1 MPVHENLSAAIPA
14 CHAERSEASK
24 LPPDQNTAKPPNTP
38 SNSYAREGKPP
49 SHSPATPHDSGAI
62 IWPGGN
68 SGSQEAG
75 GHSLSVYGEG
85 WGGAGRGAAQL
96 THTSTVAV
104 SQEHLMMAEPSF
116 GLGEKAAP
124 RKRGDTPSPFTGRA
138 GEGLAEELPNSLT
151 PAQLLF
157 PRTRG
162 NAPLLL
168 PPYAGERK
176 GAVTPSGIHQP
187 ATSATPQQLGS
198 PRAQILSRRLGREGG
213 ILMALVRSRQAS
225 SSLSHVKRSKA

>member
-1 MPVHENLSAAIPA
+1 MLRGAKHRNSCPTKTLRSRQTPRLIPLYA
-14 CHAERSEASK
+14 GECPLL
-24 LPPDQNTAKPPNTP
+24 LPPQ
-38 SNSYAREGKPP
+38 
-49 SHSPATPHDSGAI
+49 
-62 IWPGGN
+62 
-68 SGSQEAG
+68 
-75 GHSLSVYGEG
+75 
-85 WGGAGRGAAQL
+85 
-96 THTSTVAV
+96 
-104 SQEHLMMAEPSF
+104 HLMMAGPSF

-124 RKRGDTPSPFTGRA
+124 RKRGDTPSPFTRRA
-138 GEGLAEELPNSLT
+138 GEGLAGELPNSLT

-168 PPYAGERK
+168 PPHAGERK

-187 ATSATPQQLGS
+187 ATSATLQQLGS

>member
-1 MPVHENLSAAIPA
+1 MIVNDVRYTCPSTKISPLLCQPVMPSGAKHRNSHPTKILRSRQTPRLIPT
-14 CHAERSEASK
+14 H
-24 LPPDQNTAKPPNTP
+24 
-38 SNSYAREGKPP
+38 ARE
-49 SHSPATPHDSGAI
+49 SPLLIPL
-62 IWPGGN
+62 
-68 SGSQEAG
+68 Q
-75 GHSLSVYGEG
+75 
-85 WGGAGRGAAQL
+85 
-96 THTSTVAV
+96 
-104 SQEHLMMAEPSF
+104 HLMIVGPSF

-168 PPYAGERK
+168 PPHAGERKGAVTPSGIHRRNRACASRHGWERK

>member
-62 IWPGGN
+62 IWPGRK

-75 GHSLSVYGEG
+75 GHSLPVYGEG

-104 SQEHLMMAEPSF
+104 SQEHLMMAGPSF

-124 RKRGDTPSPFTGRA
+124 RKRGGHSLPVYGEGWGGAGRGAAQLTHTSTVAVSQDAGECPPSPSPARGEKKGGCHAERHPPACHLGYPAATWFAASSDSEPAPRTGRWDTD
-138 GEGLAEELPNSLT
+138 G
-151 PAQLLF
+151 
-157 PRTRG
+157 
-162 NAPLLL
+162 
-168 PPYAGERK
+168 
-176 GAVTPSGIHQP
+176 
-187 ATSATPQQLGS
+187 
-198 PRAQILSRRLGREGG
+198 PRALAPSILVPISR
-213 ILMALVRSRQAS
+213 
-225 SSLSHVKRSKA
+225 